1 MSDRATQDAVLKE
14 AESISDPVIRAA
26 YLIQRG
32 PPSVALM
39 YAQTSSHPGTQYF
52 IARIRDEDYVRRAL
66 LDNPNVCKSVVQR
79 LTRDSSSVTR
89 GLAEKRL
96 SQMMMMQSTSDSV
109 TVEEEPTPV
118 VQLEGEK
125 GEKKK
130 RRSPSSSAGRY
141 PTADRVKCE
150 ALYSLILEMRQ
161 KSATIKKISEVLGVK
176 LSAVTAT
183 VFSKKRLIVRS
194 MKKVIS

>member
-39 YAQTSSHPGTQYF
+39 YAQTSSHAGTQFY

-79 LTRDSSSVTR
+79 LTRDSNSVTR

-118 VQLEGEK
+118 VQLE